1 MNCER
6 AMELIADSLAGSLEE
21 AARADLD
28 AHLEVCAA
36 CRDEQR
42 NLGDL
47 WARLAR
53 LPEAELGPEADDRFR
68 AMLEAYRAGLAGT
81 EEESG
86 LRPALADRIRGLWP
100 GWPAWQFAIV
110 LVLFASGV
118 LLGWGLRPRGH
129 EASAVS
135 GAEVAMLRQ
144 EVLNLKE
151 QMALALLEQKS
162 VSERLRG
169 VEWTTRLEQP
179 GDEILGA
186 LLRALEADPN
196 VNVRLAAVEA
206 LGPYARQAGV
216 RRALLSSLS
225 RQPSPLVQV
234 ELIHLLV
241 EMDEKESVPVLRSLM
256 ERGDTD
262 ATVRERAR
270 WGLAQLG

>member
-6 AMELIADSLAGSLEE
+6 AKELIADSLAGSLEE

-28 AHLEVCAA
+28 AHLEECAA

-42 NLGDL
+42 QLGDL
-47 WARLAR
+47 WTGLER
-53 LPEAELGPEADDRFR
+53 LPDVELGPEADDRFR

-81 EEESG
+81 EKESG

-118 LLGWGLRPRGH
+118 LLGWGLRPRGQ
-129 EASAVS
+129 ETSA
-135 GAEVAMLRQ
+135 AEVATLHQ

-206 LGPYARQAGV
+206 LEPYARQAAV
-216 RRALLSSLS
+216 RRALLSSLP

-241 EMDEKESVPVLRSLM
+241 EMDEKESVPVLRSLT
-256 ERGDTD
+256 EREDTD